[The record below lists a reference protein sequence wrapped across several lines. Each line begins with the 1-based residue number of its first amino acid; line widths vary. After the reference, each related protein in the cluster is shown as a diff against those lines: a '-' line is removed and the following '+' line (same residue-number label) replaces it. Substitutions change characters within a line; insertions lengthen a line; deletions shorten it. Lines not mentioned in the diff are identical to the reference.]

1 MENLNP
7 TQMSKPKSSKK
18 TLVLFVLMMMFAL
31 LAAYFYKQ
39 LSDLKKD
46 PRAVAE
52 KEVTQLVEK
61 VGRLIVLPTGEMP
74 TVATVKNPEN
84 LKKQSFFVNAKE
96 GDRVL
101 IYTVAKKAI
110 LYDPIADKIVE
121 VAPLTIGLPT
131 PETVNSALPE
141 VQPETV
147 TE

>member
-18 TLVLFVLMMMFAL
+18 TLVLFVLMLLFAL
-31 LAAYFYKQ
+31 LSAYFYKQ
-39 LSDLKKD
+39 LSDLKRD

-52 KEVTQLVEK
+52 KEVAQLVEK
-61 VGRLIVLPTGEMP
+61 VGQLIVLPANEMP

-84 LKKQSFFVNAKE
+84 LRKQSFFANAKE

-101 IYTVAKKAI
+101 IYTVSKKAI
-110 LYDPIADKIVE
+110 LYDPVANKIVE

-131 PETVNSALPE
+131 PETANSALPE
-141 VQPETV
+141 VQPEAA